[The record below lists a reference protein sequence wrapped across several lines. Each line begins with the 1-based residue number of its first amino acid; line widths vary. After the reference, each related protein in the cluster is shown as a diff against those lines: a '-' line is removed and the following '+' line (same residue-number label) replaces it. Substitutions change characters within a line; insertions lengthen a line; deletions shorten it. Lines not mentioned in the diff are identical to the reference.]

1 MPVLFN
7 KVTLIG
13 IGLIGSSIARVIK
26 RDKIARHL
34 VAVAKSKKTIDTV
47 LKLGIADSVTLDSSE
62 AVKDADMVMLC
73 SPLGT
78 YKKIVREIGPN
89 LKRGCILTDVGS
101 VKGCVFEDIEIEKL
115 LGVNLVPAHPVAGTE
130 HSGPEAGFVELFEG
144 RWCVITPDKTASKES
159 IEKICKLWEAA
170 GSNVEIMDPN
180 HHDQIMAMTSHLPHL
195 ISYTIVGTATDLE
208 KSLVSEVVK
217 YSAGGFR
224 DFTRVAASD
233 PTMWGDIMIKNK
245 EAVLEI
251 LQRFNEDLTAL
262 QRAIRW
268 DEYDLIHDFFSK
280 TRKIRKDFFKREK
293 RRLFRT
299 SRKDRQS

>member
-1 MPVLFN
+1 MPALFN

-73 SPLGT
+73 CPLGT
-78 YKKIVREIGPN
+78 YKKIMREIGPN

-130 HSGPEAGFVELFEG
+130 YSGPEAGFVELFEG

-159 IEKICKLWEAA
+159 IEKICKLWKAA

-280 TRKIRKDFFKREK
+280 TRKIRKEVIQAKQEK
-293 RRLFRT
+293 MY
-299 SRKDRQS
+299 D

>member
-7 KVTLIG
+7 KVVLIG

-34 VAVAKSKKTIDTV
+34 VAVAKSKKTIDSV
-47 LKLGIADSVTLDSSE
+47 MELGIADSVTLDPSE
-62 AVKDADMVMLC
+62 AVKEADMVMLC

-78 YKKIVREIGPN
+78 YKKIVSEIGPN
-89 LKRGCILTDVGS
+89 LKPGCILTDVGS

-115 LGVNLVPAHPVAGTE
+115 VGVELVPAHPVAGTE
-130 HSGPEAGFVELFEG
+130 YSGPESGFAELFEG
-144 RWCVITPDKTASKES
+144 RWCVITPDVSASKKS
-159 IEKICKLWEAA
+159 IEKISRLWETA
-170 GSNVEIMDPN
+170 GSTVEIMDPN

-217 YSAGGFR
+217 FSAGGFR

-245 EAVLEI
+245 EAVLEV

-280 TRKIRKDFFKREK
+280 TRKIRKEVIQAKQEK
-293 RRLFRT
+293 MY
-299 SRKDRQS
+299 D

>member
-1 MPVLFN
+1 MPALFD

-78 YKKIVREIGPN
+78 YKKIMREIGPN

-130 HSGPEAGFVELFEG
+130 YSGPEAGFVELFEG

-159 IEKICKLWEAA
+159 IEKICKLWKAA

-280 TRKIRKDFFKREK
+280 TRKIRKEVIQAKQEK
-293 RRLFRT
+293 MY
-299 SRKDRQS
+299 D

>member
-1 MPVLFN
+1 MPALFN

-78 YKKIVREIGPN
+78 YKKIMREIGPN

-101 VKGCVFEDIEIEKL
+101 VKGCVFEDIETEKL
-115 LGVNLVPAHPVAGTE
+115 LEVNLVPAHPVAGTE
-130 HSGPEAGFVELFEG
+130 YSGPEAGFVELFEG

-159 IEKICKLWEAA
+159 IEKICKLWKAA

-280 TRKIRKDFFKREK
+280 TRKIRKEVIQAKQEK
-293 RRLFRT
+293 MY
-299 SRKDRQS
+299 D